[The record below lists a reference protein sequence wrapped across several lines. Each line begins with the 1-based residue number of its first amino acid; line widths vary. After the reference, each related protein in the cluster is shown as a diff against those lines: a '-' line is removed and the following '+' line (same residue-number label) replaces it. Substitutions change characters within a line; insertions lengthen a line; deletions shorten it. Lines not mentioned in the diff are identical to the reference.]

1 MAGYYGVGQV
11 KAHYA
16 IYGRCLL
23 EAKLESTSHYHK
35 SRDFQDNLA
44 NREFFEVS

>member
-23 EAKLESTSHYHK
+23 EAKLESTSHY
-35 SRDFQDNLA
+35 L
-44 NREFFEVS
+44 